1 MVDFKLLIVS
11 IAFRVHSDFSIDSF
25 RLKYNL
31 AKYNLA
37 KYQTKKQKKI
47 QIKQKLISPC
57 VFVVTDSCMQLNKS

>member
-31 AKYNLA
+31 AKY
-37 KYQTKKQKKI
+37 QTKNHKKI

-57 VFVVTDSCMQLNKS
+57 VFVVTDSCMQ